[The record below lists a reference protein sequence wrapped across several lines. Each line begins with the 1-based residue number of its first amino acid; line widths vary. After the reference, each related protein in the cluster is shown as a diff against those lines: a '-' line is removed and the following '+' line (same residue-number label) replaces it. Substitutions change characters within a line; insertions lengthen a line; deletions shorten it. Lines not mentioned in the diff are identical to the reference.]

1 MTAPPIHPHELLD
14 LADRLVGRDAGKGR
28 PTSVELRRAVIGAY
42 YAVFHQ
48 LAYRAT
54 EELSRE
60 GGGWSSRAAEVSRWV
75 THADPKNLC
84 IAAIGPGHRGTR
96 LALGVL
102 DVDVVRIADAVIT
115 LQAER
120 HRADYDDLYDVSKA
134 NALGL
139 IDSAREAVLK
149 SDDLIARGDPTYQL
163 FLRLMLSAAQAKTRS
178 A

>member
-1 MTAPPIHPHELLD
+1 M
-14 LADRLVGRDAGKGR
+14 
-28 PTSVELRRAVIGAY
+28 
-42 YAVFHQ
+42 
-48 LAYRAT
+48 
-54 EELSRE
+54 
-60 GGGWSSRAAEVSRWV
+60 
-75 THADPKNLC
+75 
-84 IAAIGPGHRGTR
+84 R

-102 DVDVVRIADAVIT
+102 DADVVRIADAVVT

-139 IDSAREAVLK
+139 IDSAREAVRK
-149 SDDLIARGDPTYQL
+149 SADLIARDDPTYRL